1 MMRGMDRPTR
11 HAPRF
16 ASLLLA
22 LLAVLTFLPAG
33 CAGLGEVLALR
44 QVDFRFDRISDPAVA
59 GLPISR
65 LTRYE
70 DLSIVDVGRL
80 ALAVAAKDVPLDITV
95 HLAGRNPETNQ
106 TSARLVKLDWDY
118 LVDDRSIIAGQ
129 FAQEVVFP
137 PGETRDLPVGV
148 RFNLV
153 EFFGNDG
160 KVLFDTALVLSGQR
174 TSTKKVSL
182 RLTPTVETS
191 LGPIRY
197 PVPITLDLAAN
208 AR

>member
-1 MMRGMDRPTR
+1 M
-11 HAPRF
+11 
-16 ASLLLA
+16 A
-22 LLAVLTFLPAG
+22 LH
-33 CAGLGEVLALR
+33 
-44 QVDFRFDRISDPAVA
+44 QVDFRYDRISDPAVA

-65 LTRYE
+65 LSRYE
-70 DLSIVDVGRL
+70 DLSLVDVGRL

-95 HLAGRNPETNQ
+95 HLAGRNPETNK

-129 FAQEVVFP
+129 FAREVVFP

-148 RFNLV
+148 RLNLL

-160 KVLFDTALVLSGQR
+160 KALFDTALVLSGQR

-182 RLTPTVETS
+182 RLTPTVETA

-197 PVPITLDLAAN
+197 PVPITLDLTASG
-208 AR
+208 R